1 MKPARALARLLLA
14 LTGLALAG
22 EMLAAGGNPV
32 SGVSVVTALKDANE
46 LAASRTDLRVLRVEG
61 ASMLPYFGPGA
72 VIVVKTLA
80 PEKLRA
86 GMVVVYTNRF
96 NETIAHRLIGSTAA
110 GWTASGYNNSAAD
123 STPVT
128 AENLVGV
135 VYATFH
141 SDALPATPMM
151 LASVNAS
158 GTPVAL
164 AAPAR

>member
-1 MKPARALARLLLA
+1 MKTARTLARMLLV
-14 LTGLALAG
+14 LTGMVVGAQVFAANPVTSVPLAVALNDAHALAG
-22 EMLAAGGNPV
+22 QRAD
-32 SGVSVVTALKDANE
+32 LK
-46 LAASRTDLRVLRVEG
+46 VLRVEG
-61 ASMLPYFGPGA
+61 NSMLPFFGPGA
-72 VIVVKTLA
+72 VLVVKNLA

-96 NETIAHRLIGSTAA
+96 NETVAHRIVGTSDA

-123 STPVT
+123 STAVT

-141 SDALPATPMM
+141 SDARPVGVA
-151 LASVNAS
+151 LAGSFAS
-158 GTPVAL
+158 TPVAL